1 MEKEKTAVIQL
12 LSNYTIYIIG
22 ASRFSNQVLSLAL
35 KTETAAKVRCILMS
49 GQAPDLLNIP
59 EKGLFLFLFD
69 CRGKAIPDFIREDLS
84 VFEKIARNHP
94 VALINVRPG
103 LDIEKN
109 CMHNG
114 IRGIFYEQDSLEI
127 FIKGIEAVCKGEMWY
142 SREVMRRIIQGD
154 VPKNHPAAGANK
166 QLTQREIEI
175 LSLVAVGAK
184 NEEIADKLY
193 VSPHTIKTHLYNI
206 YKKLSVSNRLQAT
219 LWAAKHL

>member
-1 MEKEKTAVIQL
+1 MEEKKSPAKEL
-12 LSNYTIYIIG
+12 LSNYTICIIG
-22 ASRFSNQVLSLAL
+22 ASRFSNQILAFAL
-35 KTETAAKVRCILMS
+35 KTHTAADVRCIHMPD
-49 GQAPDLLNIP
+49 QAPDLKIP
-59 EKGLFLFLFD
+59 EKGAYLFLFD
-69 CRGKAIPDFIREDLS
+69 CRGKIVADFISEDLS
-84 VFEKIARNHP
+84 AVEKVAGHHS

-114 IRGIFYEQDSLEI
+114 IRGVFYDQDSLEI
-127 FIKGIEAVCKGEMWY
+127 FLKGIQAISKGEMWY
-142 SREVMRRIIQGD
+142 SREVMSRIIQNDGSEE
-154 VPKNHPAAGANK
+154 KIGAGTRK

-184 NEEIADKLY
+184 NEEIADKLF